1 MGYFLVQTF
10 YLKKLRRTL
19 GVRIFFRFS
28 MAYRAILS
36 KGNKKA
42 RFSGLFCI
50 LRPAFAPHCCF
61 ACPVTSG
68 IVEGSVKIMFS
79 PFQQESP

>member
-42 RFSGLFCI
+42 RFSGLLVSEIC
-50 LRPAFAPHCCF
+50 LNALVRDVLLSTSNRP
-61 ACPVTSG
+61 VNG
-68 IVEGSVKIMFS
+68 
-79 PFQQESP
+79 QQNDCAQY